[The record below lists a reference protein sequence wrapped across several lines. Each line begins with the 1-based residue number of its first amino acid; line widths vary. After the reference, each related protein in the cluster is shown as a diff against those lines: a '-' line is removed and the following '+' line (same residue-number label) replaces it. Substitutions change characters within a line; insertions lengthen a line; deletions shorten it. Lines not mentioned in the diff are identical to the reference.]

1 MSFIKA
7 SSSSSHRRP
16 SPEEV
21 AKHIEL
27 LNTAL
32 KKMGE
37 AKKEWLFEFDRDVK
51 PARHLTYLTRQ
62 MEYDIQL
69 RMTHDV
75 LHRGGTRRHRRKH
88 RKTLR
93 RK

>member
-1 MSFIKA
+1 MGFIK
-7 SSSSSHRRP
+7 SSSSSTHRRP

-21 AKHIEL
+21 AKHTQL

-32 KKMGE
+32 EEMLKAE
-37 AKKEWLFEFDRDVK
+37 TEWLREDDPDMNEGRY
-51 PARHLTYLTRQ
+51 RTYVARQ
-62 MEYDIQL
+62 MEYKIQL
-69 RMTHDV
+69 GRSHSV
-75 LHRGGTRRHRRKH
+75 LHRGGTRRNRRKH

>member
-1 MSFIKA
+1 MGFIKA

-32 KKMGE
+32 KKMRE
-37 AKKEWLFEFDRDVK
+37 AKKEWLREDDPDMRQ
-51 PARHLTYLTRQ
+51 ARHFTYVTRQ
-62 MEYDIQL
+62 MEYKIQL
-69 RMTHDV
+69 GRSHGV
-75 LHRGGTRRHRRKH
+75 LHRGGTRRRRGTRRTRRHR
-88 RKTLR
+88 
-93 RK
+93 